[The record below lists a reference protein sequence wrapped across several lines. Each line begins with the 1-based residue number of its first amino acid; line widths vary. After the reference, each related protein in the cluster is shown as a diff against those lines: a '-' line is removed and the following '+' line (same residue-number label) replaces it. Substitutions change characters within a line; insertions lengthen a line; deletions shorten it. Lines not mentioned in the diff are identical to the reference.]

1 GVSRDAHRF
10 LHDALPISSRAAPRR
25 PPRSTSAD
33 LRTQAQENVVVSR
46 ILRILHPLRSLALSL
61 ALLAPACAIE
71 DPGEDDLS
79 LAPDARSEE
88 HTSELQS
95 RENLVC

>member
-1 GVSRDAHRF
+1 
-10 LHDALPISSRAAPRR
+10 
-25 PPRSTSAD
+25 
-33 LRTQAQENVVVSR
+33 VSR

-79 LAPDARSEE
+79 LAPDAGAGEAEGGARVLAGDILRPPQAGEIRADQGGPLGGDDRAARDGERTGPRKAEGHQGS
-88 HTSELQS
+88 
-95 RENLVC
+95 N